1 LPPELYIV
9 AGPPGSGKSDA
20 FRVSD
25 YNVDFFNADD
35 RAAALNVGSYHAIP
49 LEIRKRTNREFERFI
64 EGHIGGRKS
73 FAFETTLR
81 TAITFEQA
89 ARAHVAGFRV
99 SMIYVALEDV
109 QINLDRIKARAKL
122 GFHSAPVDVL
132 RDIHT
137 RSLENLKRAVAEC
150 GICIDRLTIY
160 DNSAFQQAPTL
171 IAEIE
176 RGRLIYLADR
186 LPRWAAGALRDAP
199 R

>member
-1 LPPELYIV
+1 MQPELYIV

-35 RAAALNVGSYHAIP
+35 RAAALNGGSYHDIP
-49 LEIRKRTNREFERFI
+49 LEIRKRTNQEFERFI
-64 EGHIGGRKS
+64 EVHIDGRKS

-89 ARAHVAGFRV
+89 ARAHNAGFWV
-99 SMIYVALEDV
+99 SMTYVALEDV
-109 QINLDRIKARAKL
+109 QVNLARIKTRAKL
-122 GFHSAPVDVL
+122 GFHSAPVAVL
-132 RDIHT
+132 RDIHA

-150 GICIDRLTIY
+150 GVCIDRLTVY

-176 RGRLIYLADR
+176 LGRLIYLASP
-186 LPRWAAGALRDAP
+186 LPLWATDALRGSN